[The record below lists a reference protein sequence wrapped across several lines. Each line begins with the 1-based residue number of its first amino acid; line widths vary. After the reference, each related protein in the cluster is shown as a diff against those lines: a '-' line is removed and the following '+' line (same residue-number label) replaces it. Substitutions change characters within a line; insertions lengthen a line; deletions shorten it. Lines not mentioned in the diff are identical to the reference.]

1 MTCSSLRSMATAE
14 GAASDLGDIPDLP
27 FIRRLLVGFVHW
39 LLGCIHRTIRVEII
53 CEPGASVAATFFD
66 QPCIMA
72 MWHGEQLAIPFIVSR
87 LRREQPDKALPLVP
101 LVSKHSDGR
110 LIARLLYLLG
120 FRSVG
125 GSSGKGG
132 TEGLRRLVRAMRAGA
147 VAAITVDGPRGPRYE
162 VKPGAIKLAQL
173 TKTPLRGIVATSSR
187 CYRFGSWDRM
197 FFPFPFSR
205 IKVYF
210 LSPRYVGPDDDVD
223 EAMRSLREAM
233 LRYHSDEDR
242 A

>member
-1 MTCSSLRSMATAE
+1 MTHDSLRSMATAE
-14 GAASDLGDIPDLP
+14 GATSDLGDIPELP
-27 FIRRLLVGFVHW
+27 LARTLLVSFVHA
-39 LLGCIHRTIRVEII
+39 LLKCVHRTLRVEII
-53 CEPGASVAATFFD
+53 CEPGASVDATLLD
-66 QPCIMA
+66 QPCIIV

-87 LRREQPDKALPLVP
+87 LRREQPHRALPLVP
-101 LVSKHSDGR
+101 LVSKHADGR

-147 VAAITVDGPRGPRYE
+147 IAAITVDGPRGPRYE
-162 VKPGAIKLAQL
+162 VKPGAVKLAQL
-173 TKTPLRGIVATSSR
+173 TKTPLMGIVATSSR

-205 IKVYF
+205 LKIYF
-210 LSPRYVGPDDDVD
+210 LTPRYIGPDDDAD
-223 EAMRSLREAM
+223 EAMRGLREAM
-233 LRYHSDEDR
+233 LRYHSAEDR
-242 A
+242 S